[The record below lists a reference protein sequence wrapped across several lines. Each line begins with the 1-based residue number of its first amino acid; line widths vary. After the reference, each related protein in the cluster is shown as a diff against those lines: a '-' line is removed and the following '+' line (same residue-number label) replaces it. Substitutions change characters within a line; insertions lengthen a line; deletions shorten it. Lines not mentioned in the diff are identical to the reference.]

1 MSTLSLTTLYPDQM
15 WLEVSRE
22 QLEQTIASEQRYS
35 YDVAANTAIN
45 NRLTLEAF
53 SSWLLSE
60 SGIDEQLKVIP
71 SPDALPSIW
80 EMVNGTAIQVGK
92 TRIVLIP
99 SDEIDTDE
107 FCVPAEWIDI
117 PSWRA
122 DYYIAVQVNLED
134 CWLRFWG
141 YTTYKKLKEKGK
153 YDTIIRT
160 YLLEP
165 EELIEDL
172 NIMWVARSL
181 GGDCAKRSGKA
192 DRTCAVKPLP
202 TLSQAQAE
210 TLLAQLSQQ
219 SCYSPRLKVDF
230 EQWGALIENETWRQN
245 LYQQRIASVVPPQ
258 IVWQNL
264 SKWFENVFAQGW
276 QTVEDVLAPT
286 ELIPVLGA
294 NNPEAD
300 TEGKSKAIASIIPLL
315 QPHHDELLRRQ
326 AAGVLGKIGVG
337 NNDVS
342 IALTELMHTAREE
355 KTRWQAAISLEKIDP
370 NHPQAGR
377 QRAKLIDLGMQL
389 DGHPVALIVAV
400 MPKADRKVSVFLQ
413 VQPTN
418 AQTNLPPGLKLSL
431 LSELDETI
439 REIEARSDATGQGKD
454 DCIQLAFNCSPG
466 NNFRVKVTCNNVS
479 FTESFAI

>member
-1 MSTLSLTTLYPDQM
+1 MSTLLLTTLYSDQM
-15 WLEVSRE
+15 WLESQQ
-22 QLEQTIASEQRYS
+22 QLEQTIAREQRYS
-35 YDVAANTAIN
+35 CDVAKNTAIN

-53 SSWLLSE
+53 SSWLRAE
-60 SGIDEQLKVIP
+60 SGIYEQLKVLP
-71 SPDALPSIW
+71 SLDALPSIW

-122 DYYIAVQVNLED
+122 DYYIAVQVNTED
-134 CWLRFWG
+134 GWLRFWG
-141 YTTYKKLKEKGK
+141 YTTYKMLKEKGE
-153 YDTIIRT
+153 YDQVMRT
-160 YLLEP
+160 YSLEP
-165 EELIEDL
+165 EELIEDI

-181 GGDCAKRSGKA
+181 GGDYA
-192 DRTCAVKPLP
+192 CAVKPLP

-210 TLLAQLSQQ
+210 TLLTQLSQKT
-219 SCYSPRLKVDF
+219 CYSPRLKVDF

-245 LYQQRIASVVPPQ
+245 LYQQRISSVVPSQ

-264 SKWFENVFAQGW
+264 SKWFENIFAQGW

-294 NNPEAD
+294 NNPEPD
-300 TEGKSKAIASIIPLL
+300 RESKIKAIASIIPLL

-342 IALTELMHTAREE
+342 TALTELMHTAREE

-389 DGHPVALIVAV
+389 DGNPVALIVAV
-400 MPKADRKVSVFLQ
+400 MPRADRKISVFLQ
-413 VQPTN
+413 VQPTK
-418 AQTNLPPGLKLSL
+418 AQTNLPPGLKLGL
-431 LSELDETI
+431 LSELDEII

-454 DCIQLAFNCSPG
+454 DSIQLAFNCSPG
-466 NNFRVKVTCNNVS
+466 NNFRVKITCNNVS